1 MRKYLGLFIV
11 AAFVLVSVGML
22 ARPAHTHAV
31 DLLPE
36 CSGKFKD
43 NTTCQDVNNKQTVSS
58 NRLYGPNGLLTKAAG
73 VIMFAGGVAA
83 IIMIILGGFTF
94 MTGSGDPGTLASAR
108 KTIIYAVVGLVILVL
123 PSAIIRF
130 VISRL

>member
-1 MRKYLGLFIV
+1 M
-11 AAFVLVSVGML
+11 LVSAGML
-22 ARPAHTHAV
+22 MFMRPSHTSAV

-36 CSGKFKD
+36 CSSKFQN

-73 VIMFAGGVAA
+73 IIMFAGGVAA